1 MMKFIFNFLILFC
14 LIFQGTIIYS
24 QSTEWRALPNSPF
37 SPSRFEDIFFLNE
50 NTGWIINFDGG
61 TYRTF
66 NGGINWLF
74 TQNIELNRSVG
85 FFNSQ
90 EGLIGTLDINR
101 PLFRTTNSG
110 ANWIQVTN
118 LPNPPPRGICGIS
131 IINGN
136 TAVACGTYS
145 GNARAY
151 KTTDK
156 GVSWNLIFSDTSKA
170 RSLVDTYFWSPD
182 SGLIAGGYNTSVY
195 SNGVAVVLLT
205 TDGGSS
211 WNTVHKT
218 NRAREWCWKINF
230 HSRTNGVISIERNSG
245 LSYILKTANTGLNWT
260 EIPFREYDQEGIGFL
275 NDNTGWVGGWTGPT
289 YKTTNGGTNW
299 SLAGWGENLNRF
311 RFLSDTLAFAVGD
324 RVYKYKNYPVY
335 VNQISS
341 EIPDVFYLYQNYP
354 NPFNPSTIIK
364 FDISKSGSAE
374 LKVFDAGGREVSEL
388 LIENISA
395 GNYEYRFDAAGL
407 PSGIY
412 FYSLRTPEFTAS
424 RKMLLVK

>member
-1 MMKFIFNFLILFC
+1 MFLHNSKIC
-14 LIFQGTIIYS
+14 S

-50 NTGWIINFDGG
+50 NTGWIINFDGS

-66 NGGINWLF
+66 NGGLNWLYAE
-74 TQNIELNRSVG
+74 NIELNRSIG

-90 EGLIGTLDINR
+90 DGIIGTLDLNR
-101 PLFRTTNSG
+101 PLFRTSNSG

-131 IINGN
+131 IINGT

-156 GVSWNLIFSDTSKA
+156 GLSWSMIFSDTSKA

-182 SGLIAGGYNTSVY
+182 SGLIAGGYNTSTY
-195 SNGVAVVLLT
+195 SNGVAVVLMT
-205 TDGGSS
+205 TDGGST

-218 NRAREWCWKINF
+218 NRPREWCWKINF

-245 LSYILKTANTGLNWT
+245 LSYILKTTNTGLNWT

-324 RVYKYKNYPVY
+324 RIYKFKNYQVS

-341 EIPDVFYLYQNYP
+341 EIPEAYYLYQNYP
-354 NPFNPSTIIK
+354 NPFNPVTTIFYK
-364 FDISKSGSAE
+364 
-374 LKVFDAGGREVSEL
+374 LK
-388 LIENISA
+388 SA
-395 GNYEYRFDAAGL
+395 GNTGLKIYNALGTEVASLVNEEQNAGEYKAVFDGSNF
-407 PSGIY
+407 PGGIY
-412 FYSLRTPEFTAS
+412 FIRFTS
-424 RKMLLVK
+424 GTFIDVKKMMLIK

>member
-1 MMKFIFNFLILFC
+1 MKFKLLSLILFC
-14 LIFQGTIIYS
+14 LLFQFKKIYS
-24 QSTEWRALPNSPF
+24 QSSEWRALPNSPF
-37 SPSRFEDIFFLNE
+37 TFSRFEDIFFLNE
-50 NTGWIINFDGG
+50 NTGWIINYDGG

-66 NGGINWLF
+66 NGGLNWLF
-74 TQNIELNRSVG
+74 AENIELNRSIG
-85 FFNSQ
+85 FFNTQ
-90 EGLIGTLDINR
+90 EGIIGTLDINR

-131 IINGN
+131 IINGT

-195 SNGVAVVLLT
+195 SNGVAVVLMT
-205 TDGGSS
+205 TDGGST
-211 WNTVHKT
+211 WLTVHKT
-218 NRAREWCWKINF
+218 NRTREWCWKINF
-230 HSRTNGVISIERNSG
+230 HSRTNGVISIERSSG
-245 LSYILKTANTGLNWT
+245 LSYILKTTNTGLNWT
-260 EIPFREYDQEGIGFL
+260 EIPFLEYDQEGIGFL

-324 RVYKYKNYPVY
+324 RIYKYKNYPVN
-335 VNQISS
+335 VNQVSS
-341 EIPDVFYLYQNYP
+341 EIPDEYYLYQNNP
-354 NPFNPSTIIK
+354 NPFNPSTKIK
-364 FDISKSGSAE
+364 FKISKSGNAV
-374 LKVFDAGGREVSEL
+374 LKVFDNAGKEVIT
-388 LIENISA
+388 LINENLNA
-395 GNYEYRFDAAGL
+395 GSYEFIFNAAGL
-407 PSGIY
+407 SSGIY
-412 FYSLRTPEFTAS
+412 FYTLNTGEYKSS
-424 RKMLLVK
+424 RKMLLIR